1 MGKRAFYIIGPES
14 SGTRMLTDA
23 FIHAGVFGESDH
35 FQEMDYMNLEGFPDD
50 IVYRNS
56 VPHAGHLTPIAAITS
71 KIESFG
77 YKVIHVVI
85 DREDKY
91 ILLSKVKRGHRP
103 DIETARAWLAIER
116 EHIATQMTKMGVQP
130 VLVQYEIFVSD
141 AAERRKLF
149 TSYMLPE
156 PVMCFFNAN
165 DTYKQKGL
173 E

>member
-1 MGKRAFYIIGPES
+1 
-14 SGTRMLTDA
+14 MLTDA
-23 FIHAGVFGESDH
+23 FLHVGVFGERDH

-56 VPHAGHLTPIAAITS
+56 IPHGGRLAPIVAITS

-77 YKVIHVVI
+77 YEVIHVVI

-103 DIETARAWLAIER
+103 DIETAQAWLTMER
-116 EHIATQMTKMGVQP
+116 GYIAAQMTKMGVQP

-149 TSYMLPE
+149 TSYTLPE
-156 PVMCFFNAN
+156 PVMYFFNAN
-165 DTYKQKGL
+165 DIYKQKGL
-173 E
+173 Q